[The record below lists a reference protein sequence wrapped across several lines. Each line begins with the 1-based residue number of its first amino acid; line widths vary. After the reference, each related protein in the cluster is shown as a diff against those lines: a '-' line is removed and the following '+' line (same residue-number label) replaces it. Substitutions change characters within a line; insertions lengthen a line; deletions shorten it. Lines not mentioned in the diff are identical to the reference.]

1 MGSNRWIIVLVT
13 LFVVHTS
20 RSQTYHLSLDTLT
33 TLSDL
38 NAHVEPFT
46 PTPVKPVKLP
56 PTDLTGERFAKVFYS
71 WDVSDDPDVV
81 IMVRSTHGGD
91 MLYIDRN
98 ANNDLTDDGAPA
110 FFPVGQDTLTFDLV
124 SRTDPRQRVK
134 LLFSRALRYHRA
146 FQEMPDSSKARFID
160 RNGTLNPRFARFW
173 SAFAGGQEFTGERGT
188 FFFDDRV
195 TLRRA
200 TFEVN
205 GRPHAIGL
213 FDWTN
218 NGLYNDRRDALLVD
232 VPGNG
237 VLSCDS
243 PDVFTLDDVFSIDS
257 LNFRIRAL
265 DPYGSWIDLERT
277 SANTTHHFAD
287 HMDSLAL
294 ASTRTFQIDQRIW
307 ALTATGLDS
316 NMLPLSSLRGTFL
329 FLNFWG
335 EWCGP
340 CLREIPALLHAA
352 ARYPDSTRVRFLGF
366 VDARDIQKA
375 RKVIAE
381 SGMHWQQL
389 FLDKKARDVFPVHAF
404 PTNMLILPNGQEC
417 IVTQTVSDAFFD
429 KYVR

>member
-1 MGSNRWIIVLVT
+1 MSSHRSIIVLVM
-13 LFVVHTS
+13 LFVVHTA

-38 NAHVEPFT
+38 NAHVETFS

-56 PTDLTGERFAKVFYS
+56 PTDLAGERFAKVFYS
-71 WDVSDDPDVV
+71 WDVSDDPNVV
-81 IMVRSTHGGD
+81 IMVRSTRGGD
-91 MLYIDRN
+91 MLFIDRN

-110 FFPVGQDTLTFDLV
+110 FFPIGQDTLTFDLV

-134 LLFSRALRYHRA
+134 LLLSRALRYHRS
-146 FQEMPDSSKARFID
+146 FQEMPDSSKARFVD
-160 RNGTLNPRFARFW
+160 RNGTLNPSFARFW

-200 TFEVN
+200 SFVVN

-232 VPGNG
+232 TPGNG
-237 VLSCDS
+237 ILSCDS

-257 LNFRIRAL
+257 LSFRVRAL

-277 SANTTHHFAD
+277 SANPTHHFAD

-294 ASTRTFQIDQRIW
+294 ASARTFQIDQRIW
-307 ALTATGLDS
+307 GLTATSLDS
-316 NMLPLSSLRGTFL
+316 NRLPLSSLRGTYL

-352 ARYPDSTRVRFLGF
+352 ARFPDSTRVRFLGF
-366 VDARDIQKA
+366 LDARDLGKA

-429 KYVR
+429 RYVR